1 MSQTR
6 SIACSVVRLS
16 LLRSVLV
23 MKRPDVSLFAV
34 SVLEAWPCQPGVSAA
49 LAAWLIRARAVPATA
64 LIAPPGGSAVAN
76 GDNCAR
82 WDQVNSRFVIVAA
95 VAANVCA
102 GAARAS
108 LRRSFVL

>member
-6 SIACSVVRLS
+6 SIACFVVRLS

-34 SVLEAWPCQPGVSAA
+34 SLLAAWMCQPGGSAA
-49 LAAWLIRARAVPATA
+49 LVVWLTSARAVPAAA

-82 WDQVNSRFVIVAA
+82 CDQVNSRFVILAA
-95 VAANVCA
+95 SGGEHCA
-102 GAARAS
+102 G
-108 LRRSFVL
+108 